1 MLPEPKWPDWSGE
14 TAIIIAS
21 GPSLKKQDV
30 ELCRGRG
37 KVIAIK
43 KCVELAPWADVVYG
57 CDGPWWRS
65 MVGLPKFAGL
75 KLAYEPTVCGPEW
88 GIQRV
93 EIPDDPKFKREKIN
107 QMLFEKTGVVGS
119 GKNSGFQ
126 ALNLAAQFGAKRVI
140 LLGFDMQAA
149 SSEACHWYG
158 RNNWM
163 QAGNPDNFSYHNWRR
178 LLTAAAPDLA
188 ARGIDVINA
197 SRETALTCFRRLPIE
212 QALEAKMVA
221 A

>member
-30 ELCRGRG
+30 EACRGRG

-43 KCVELAPWADVVYG
+43 KCIELAPWADVVYG

-65 MVGLPKFAGL
+65 VQGLPKFAGL

-88 GIQRV
+88 GIQKV
-93 EIPDDPKFKREKIN
+93 EIPDPKCNAF
-107 QMLFEKTGVVGS
+107 LFDKVGTV
-119 GKNSGFQ
+119 GAGRNSGFQ
-126 ALNLAAQFGAKRVI
+126 AINLAAQFGAKCII
-140 LLGFDMQAA
+140 LLGFDMQGETGA
-149 SSEACHWYG
+149 HWYG

-163 QAGNPDNFSYHNWRR
+163 QANNPDQYSYHNWKRAFE
-178 LLTAAAPDLA
+178 AAAPALKD
-188 ARGIDVINA
+188 RGIEVINA
-197 SRETALTCFRRLPIE
+197 SRETALKCFARMPIAE
-212 QALEAKMVA
+212 ALERVREA